1 MCAHTIAP
9 HGRPSSVAQ
18 LGVADLDR
26 VAALIYLGE
35 ELRRPL
41 RRPESLDRVL
51 SGDQDHAPLRA
62 VARVEVLLL
71 PPSACVARGRC
82 CHYRLSSAVSHRLPI
97 QIRVRAGVL
106 MSTAPPSSIDHR
118 AAERHAE
125 RLWPGRPTER
135 LGHERGLLASV
146 HRGGVQHFRVR
157 TRDARR
163 GVIAVLAD
171 LDGCD
176 GAHTGRDEVDG
187 DAAAPALGKIQLGAV
202 HGERRVRGHL
212 PRPQRQQLVAAHLAA
227 LASGAARASRN
238 ICAMYVP

>member
-71 PPSACVARGRC
+71 PPSAGLQNATPKGCGPAGPPRGWDTNEDFW
-82 CHYRLSSAVSHRLPI
+82 
-97 QIRVRAGVL
+97 RAY
-106 MSTAPPSSIDHR
+106 I
-118 AAERHAE
+118 AAGFNTFVYEHA
-125 RLWPGRPTER
+125 
-135 LGHERGLLASV
+135 
-146 HRGGVQHFRVR
+146 
-157 TRDARR
+157 TRDEA
-163 GVIAVLAD
+163 
-171 LDGCD
+171 
-176 GAHTGRDEVDG
+176 
-187 DAAAPALGKIQLGAV
+187 
-202 HGERRVRGHL
+202 
-212 PRPQRQQLVAAHLAA
+212 
-227 LASGAARASRN
+227 
-238 ICAMYVP
+238 